1 MKNMMDMVTMVKKAQ
16 AVQTQMAAVQNKLE
30 NTEFTGIAADG
41 AVQAVVTGKLVPVS
55 VKLDKSVVNPD
66 DVETLEDLILVALK
80 NAKERADDAAD
91 KAFESVKK
99 NLNLP
104 DNFELP
110 F

>member
-41 AVQAVVTGKLVPVS
+41 AVQAVITGKLVPVS

>member
-1 MKNMMDMVTMVKKAQ
+1 MKNMMDMVSMVKKAQ

-30 NTEFTGIAADG
+30 NTEFTGTAADG
-41 AVQAVVTGKLVPVS
+41 AVQVVLTGKLVPVS
-55 VKLDKSVVNPD
+55 VKIDKTVANPD
-66 DVETLEDLILVALK
+66 DVETLEDLVLVALK
-80 NAKERADDAAD
+80 NAKDQADDAAD
-91 KAFESVKK
+91 KAFDSIKK

>member
-1 MKNMMDMVTMVKKAQ
+1 MKNIGELMKKAQ
-16 AVQTQMAAVQNKLE
+16 QVQTQVNILQTKMARQ
-30 NTEFTGIAADG
+30 EFTGNAASG
-41 AVQAVVTGKLVPVS
+41 AVSVTLTGRGEAMKVHIDP
-55 VKLDKSVVNPD
+55 SVVNPQ